1 MDKSRPMF
9 QVRPQT
15 LGERLTWRYPG
26 RQPAIRRA
34 LIEATGLA
42 EIPQSITLG
51 YYRRLD
57 QPAGAWCFMP
67 RTDPLVCAALEID
80 MVRARICED
89 LAIRISE
96 ELAR

>member
-1 MDKSRPMF
+1 MDKSAPCSRSAPRP
-9 QVRPQT
+9 
-15 LGERLTWRYPG
+15 LASALPG
-26 RQPAIRRA
+26 
-34 LIEATGLA
+34 AT
-42 EIPQSITLG
+42 
-51 YYRRLD
+51 
-57 QPAGAWCFMP
+57 PAGAWCFMP